1 MRKKNAITQ
10 KKRKKHHMPDVC
22 RTYDAY
28 EAYEVWKR
36 FFREDGGRERLS
48 THGVRTPSTACE
60 LLPPPAG
67 GPPPSKR
74 EVLGFRRSR
83 PSALTS
89 IANRGFAVAP
99 ITLRASSRRFSYNP
113 GCRVETLLVLMG
125 VMGFL
130 GDLRED
136 RSRAR
141 PVGGSAR
148 RSIPSEREQ
157 PCCDL

>member
-1 MRKKNAITQ
+1 MFAEKERNNSKKEKKNIICLMCVGHMMHM
-10 KKRKKHHMPDVC
+10 KHMKL
-22 RTYDAY
+22 
-28 EAYEVWKR
+28 EKG
-36 FFREDGGRERLS
+36 FFEG
-48 THGVRTPSTACE
+48 TAGENAFQRMGYE

-67 GPPPSKR
+67 RSPSL
-74 EVLGFRRSR
+74 EEGGLGEGCVPARR
-83 PSALTS
+83 L
-89 IANRGFAVAP
+89 V
-99 ITLRASSRRFSYNP
+99 YNS